1 MTDPNEQYPA
11 VPEPAR
17 TTTPEPPAAPV
28 PPAAAEQTPAAPGT
42 PPDPLAPGFNAPV
55 GPGFAAP
62 QVPGYA
68 APPAPGF
75 APPPAPGYSAAP
87 LPGYPAAPS
96 GGYPGPQYAPA
107 RPRTGTVA
115 WAMGFLIFIPIPLLG
130 ALVAGIVM
138 PAVYSAASKG
148 SDIARANARS
158 AANWGL
164 TFLLVS
170 TILIVT
176 HFVLLFTL
184 TRDEPVRDFYPLGI
198 PITLYLLIC
207 VAHVVLTIIGTVRAA
222 QGNVMKVPFAIP
234 YIKA

>member
-1 MTDPNEQYPA
+1 MTDPN
-11 VPEPAR
+11 
-17 TTTPEPPAAPV
+17 TPPPV
-28 PPAAAEQTPAAPGT
+28 PPREPAAAPQPNTPGSQTPAAQGT

-68 APPAPGF
+68 PPPAPGF

-87 LPGYPAAPS
+87 LPGHPAAPS
-96 GGYPGPQYAPA
+96 TGYPGQQYAPA
-107 RPRTGTVA
+107 RPRTGAVA

-130 ALVAGIVM
+130 AFIAGIVM
-138 PAVYSAASKG
+138 PAVYGAASKG

-164 TFLLVS
+164 TFLLAS

-176 HFVLLFTL
+176 HFVLIFGVNAG
-184 TRDEPVRDFYPLGI
+184 EGVRGFYPLGI
-198 PITLYLLIC
+198 PITLYFLVC
-207 VAHVVLTIIGTVRAA
+207 VLHVVLTIVGTIRAA
-222 QGNVMKVPFAIP
+222 QGKVMSVPFAIP